1 MMGEREKH
9 CRQRR
14 KPVQRPGKRRVA
26 GVRGGYSYPTVQF
39 LKGFTLCFHLFL
51 HNSQWRGQGRGSRAT
66 FTGANRGEGTQPSWR
81 WTGTRLLMALRS
93 DSRSTSTN
101 PLFGQSD
108 GIGGNDSFFLTD
120 DQWLAAA
127 AAAKSLQS
135 CPTLC
140 DPMDC
145 SPPGSSV
152 HGIFQARALEWG
164 AVAYSDQWLR
174 CIQMTHRLCLGGRNL
189 RSSVGAWKNYE
200 SPGCWSGC
208 GSQTL
213 LWVSSKQGRTLWGV
227 WHRRGGETSNYD
239 GG

>member
-1 MMGEREKH
+1 ME
-9 CRQRR
+9 
-14 KPVQRPGKRRVA
+14 
-26 GVRGGYSYPTVQF
+26 
-39 LKGFTLCFHLFL
+39 L
-51 HNSQWRGQGRGSRAT
+51 W
-66 FTGANRGEGTQPSWR
+66 
-81 WTGTRLLMALRS
+81 S

-101 PLFGQSD
+101 SLFGQSD
-108 GIGGNDSFFLTD
+108 GICGNDSFFLTD

-152 HGIFQARALEWG
+152 HGIFQARTLEWG

-174 CIQMTHRLCLGGRNL
+174 CIQMIHRLCLGGRNL
-189 RSSVGAWKNYE
+189 RSSVGTWKNYE

-213 LWVSSKQGRTLWGV
+213 LWVSSEQGRTL
-227 WHRRGGETSNYD
+227 
-239 GG
+239 